1 MAINPDLIPTNWEK
15 RSGNIIKVIGVG
27 GGGSNAVSYMHSTG
41 VSNVDFV
48 ICNTDIQALESSDVD
63 DKLQIGDILTKGLGA
78 GTDAMQGR
86 KAAEESIEKIDELFK
101 GSVEMVFITC
111 GMGGGTGTG
120 AAPVVAAQAKK
131 AGKLTVGVVTLP
143 FRDEGDDALDRA
155 IEGIK
160 EMSHQVDSLLII
172 DNKKLYELYG
182 DLDVFTAFHK
192 ADEVLC
198 TAVQSIADVITKCGQ
213 INADF
218 ADVSKVMRNGGM
230 ALMGMGVGEGENR
243 VGEAVEKALKSPL
256 LNEMDLTTAKR
267 AIVNITTSTE
277 PEKTLTMSELSQIMD
292 SISSATGNNIS
303 FKRGIVRDPNIGD
316 KISVTII
323 VTGLEMSQLPSITR
337 NKKNI
342 IEVKMGKGCSIY
354 EKSGVPLQPEEDL
367 HINSK
372 LVVDG
377 IPSLIT
383 DSLEQQAELLE
394 EPAYWRRE
402 KMIKSKMAEN
412 QQQL

>member
-1 MAINPDLIPTNWEK
+1 MAINPELIPTNWNK
-15 RSGNIIKVIGVG
+15 KSGNIIKVIGVG
-27 GGGSNAVSYMHSTG
+27 GGGSNAVSYMYSTG
-41 VSNVDFV
+41 VTNVDFV
-48 ICNTDIQALESSDVD
+48 ICNTDIQALEASEVPV
-63 DKLQIGDILTKGLGA
+63 KLQIGDILTKGLGA
-78 GTDAMQGR
+78 GTDAITGR
-86 KAAEESIEKIDELFK
+86 KAAEESIDKIDELFK
-101 GSVEMVFITC
+101 GSVEMAFICC

-160 EMSHQVDSLLII
+160 EMSRQVDSLLII

-198 TAVQSIADVITKCGQ
+198 MAVRSIADVITRCGQ

-230 ALMGMGVGEGENR
+230 ALMGMGVGEGPNR
-243 VGEAVEKALKSPL
+243 VGEAVDKALKSPL
-256 LNEMDLTTAKR
+256 LNEMDLTTAKK
-267 AIVNITTSTE
+267 AIVNITTSTD
-277 PEKTLTMSELSQIMD
+277 PAQTITMSELSQTMD
-292 SISSATGNNIS
+292 SIASATGNNIS
-303 FKRGIVRDPNIGD
+303 FKRGLVKDENIGD
-316 KISVTII
+316 KVSVTII
-323 VTGLEMSQLPSITR
+323 VTGLEMSQLPVITR

-342 IEVKMGKGCSIY
+342 IEVKMTKGCSIY
-354 EKSGVPLQPEEDL
+354 EKSGVPLQPEDDL

-372 LVVDG
+372 LTVDG

-383 DSLEQQAELLE
+383 DDPEVQNNLSD

-402 KMIKSKMAEN
+402 KMIKSRMAEN
-412 QQQL
+412 QQL

>member
-1 MAINPDLIPTNWEK
+1 MAINPELIPTDWK
-15 RSGNIIKVIGVG
+15 RRDGNIIKVIGVG

-41 VSNVDFV
+41 VTNVDFV
-48 ICNTDIQALESSDVD
+48 VCNTDIQALEASEVP

-78 GTDAMQGR
+78 GTDAITGR
-86 KAAEESIEKIDELFK
+86 KAAEESIDKIDELFR
-101 GSVEMVFITC
+101 GSVEMAFICC

-120 AAPVVAAQAKK
+120 AAPVIAAQAKK

-160 EMSHQVDSLLII
+160 EMSRQVDSLLII

-198 TAVQSIADVITKCGQ
+198 MAVRSIADVITRCGQ

-230 ALMGMGVGEGENR
+230 ALMGMGVGEGPNR
-243 VGEAVEKALKSPL
+243 VGDAVERALKSPL
-256 LNEMDLTTAKR
+256 LNEMDLTTAKK
-267 AIVNITTSTE
+267 AIVNITTSTD
-277 PEKTLTMSELSQIMD
+277 PAQTITMSELSQTMD
-292 SISSATGNNIS
+292 SIASATGNNIS
-303 FKRGIVRDPNIGD
+303 FKRGLVKDDMIGD
-316 KISVTII
+316 KVSVTII
-323 VTGLEMSQLPSITR
+323 VTGLEMSQLPVITR

-342 IEVKMGKGCSIY
+342 IEVKMAKGCSIY
-354 EKSGVPLQPEEDL
+354 EKSGVPLQPEDDL

-372 LVVDG
+372 LLVDG
-377 IPSLIT
+377 VPSLIVDESNINALT
-383 DSLEQQAELLE
+383 E

-402 KMIKSKMAEN
+402 KMIKSKMAES
-412 QQQL
+412 QQL

>member
-1 MAINPDLIPTNWEK
+1 MAINPELIPTDWK
-15 RSGNIIKVIGVG
+15 RRDGNIIKVIGVG

-41 VSNVDFV
+41 VTNVDFV
-48 ICNTDIQALESSDVD
+48 VCNTDIQALEASEVP

-78 GTDAMQGR
+78 GTDAITGR
-86 KAAEESIEKIDELFK
+86 KAAEESIDKIDELFR
-101 GSVEMVFITC
+101 GSVEMAFICC

-120 AAPVVAAQAKK
+120 AAPVIAAQAKK

-160 EMSHQVDSLLII
+160 EMSRQVDSLLII

-198 TAVQSIADVITKCGQ
+198 MAVRSIADVITRCGQ

-230 ALMGMGVGEGENR
+230 ALMGMGVGEGPNR
-243 VGEAVEKALKSPL
+243 VGDAVERALKSPL
-256 LNEMDLTTAKR
+256 LNEMDLTTAKK
-267 AIVNITTSTE
+267 AIVNITTSTD
-277 PEKTLTMSELSQIMD
+277 PAQTITMSELSQTMD
-292 SISSATGNNIS
+292 SIASATGNNIS
-303 FKRGIVRDPNIGD
+303 FKRGLVKDDMIGD
-316 KISVTII
+316 KVSVTII
-323 VTGLEMSQLPSITR
+323 VTGLEMSQLPVITR

-342 IEVKMGKGCSIY
+342 IEVKMAKGCSIY
-354 EKSGVPLQPEEDL
+354 EKSGVPLQPEDDL

-372 LVVDG
+372 LLVDG
-377 IPSLIT
+377 VPSLIVDESNINALT
-383 DSLEQQAELLE
+383 E

-402 KMIKSKMAEN
+402 KMIKSKMVES
-412 QQQL
+412 QQL